1 MREKCARVDVNR
13 VSPGRL
19 HDWDAVP
26 GDVIAEVS
34 SRDDAVLEVVFVK
47 RLIQVD
53 GNPFEVASRKLAVV
67 RRS

>member
-1 MREKCARVDVNR
+1 
-13 VSPGRL
+13 VSAGRL